1 MANRP
6 STSTFHVVYVWP
18 QRNLIS
24 NRFTFFAAYIA
35 AIRALRVLDPSGVL
49 LEIVCEPVKRYL
61 RTREDTVRCI
71 VQSLIDDSANELAEE
86 LMKNEGLC
94 LDDSYIA
101 DDLNDP
107 EELESTWETWTP
119 DPIDADPLSKLRYM
133 RICQII

>member
-1 MANRP
+1 M
-6 STSTFHVVYVWP
+6 
-18 QRNLIS
+18 
-24 NRFTFFAAYIA
+24 
-35 AIRALRVLDPSGVL
+35 DPSGVL

>member
-1 MANRP
+1 MANPP

-18 QRNLIS
+18 QHNLIS
-24 NRFTFFAAYIA
+24 NWLTFFAAYIA

>member
-1 MANRP
+1 M
-6 STSTFHVVYVWP
+6 VYVWP

-24 NRFTFFAAYIA
+24 NRLTFFAAYIA

>member
-1 MANRP
+1 M
-6 STSTFHVVYVWP
+6 
-18 QRNLIS
+18 
-24 NRFTFFAAYIA
+24 
-35 AIRALRVLDPSGVL
+35 DPSGVL

-107 EELESTWETWTP
+107 DELESTWETWTP
-119 DPIDADPLSKLRYM
+119 DPIDADPSSKLRYT
-133 RICQII
+133 RICQINLV